1 MQQEK
6 TMNYELA
13 DALKSG
19 AITMNEFIAFTF
31 LLRMADDN
39 GVVVGSPKTFSRTM
53 ATRIED
59 GLSPAQ
65 FSRVLTSLRR
75 KNYISRNPI
84 QILRFE
90 EWADLARTMG
100 GCMSFTENNAKGK

>member
-1 MQQEK
+1 
-6 TMNYELA
+6 MNDELL

-19 AITMNEFIAFTF
+19 AINLNEFSTFAF

-39 GVVVGSPKTFSRTM
+39 GVVVGSLKTFSRIM
-53 ATRIED
+53 ATRIKD

-65 FSRVLTSLRR
+65 FGGVLTSLRR
-75 KNYISRNPI
+75 KNYISGNPI

-90 EWADLARTMG
+90 EWADLARLMR
-100 GCMSFTENNAKGK
+100 GCMSFTENYNPKGK